1 MATRHD
7 ILEVIAYSPVA
18 VLTSFGLGL
27 ILSEIIPAVI
37 GPGRILDYI
46 GIGLLCLGTA
56 LLMYSESYRREFFH
70 PETDATCY
78 EFNRGPY
85 RFSRH
90 PGYVAYL
97 MLYIGF
103 ALILNSLAAI
113 MVVVPLFVALTFII
127 IPMEEKLLRQACE
140 GAYDEYKAHVRMWL

>member
-7 ILEVIAYSPVA
+7 ILEVITYSPVA

-27 ILSEIIPAVI
+27 VANEIFPLVI
-37 GPGRILDYI
+37 GPNRILDYV
-46 GIGLLCLGTA
+46 GVGLLMLGTA

-78 EFNRGPY
+78 DFNRGPY
-85 RFSRH
+85 KFSRH

-97 MLYIGF
+97 ILYIGF
-103 ALILNSLAAI
+103 SLILNSIATFAVAL
-113 MVVVPLFVALTFII
+113 PLFLALTFII
-127 IPMEEKLLRQACE
+127 IPLEEKLLRQTCE
-140 GAYDEYKAHVRMWL
+140 GTYDEYRRRVRMWL